1 MKKKSG
7 GRQGLKLNQDQRTFL
22 QIMAIPLIVI
32 ILIVVIRIADQP
44 EREQISDETTGSLSP
59 TVGELETG
67 VTAAILLDLEQERL
81 PEEPG
86 DEPDE
91 TLPAETEGETEPE
104 SLDAFATERFQR
116 DGVPEIL
123 ELMRNYFKARVW
135 ADAQEMNRLYGIE
148 GVSAQELEA
157 QGARMRS
164 NAKYVQDFE
173 NVATY
178 VMESTE
184 PDSWLVYA
192 VADINFYTSKTRAPM
207 VMWCYVK
214 KNSDENYVIV
224 NNRDFSAQA
233 LQFIDEAN
241 HSDEVRKLASD
252 VNRRLRE
259 ALQSDENLN
268 QVYGVLRHGS
278 PVWDGAKETEPEVS
292 IVGEASGEDQG
303 DGAGIILD
311 ESPAQTQGDIGVES
325 EGAPAEGGGTEPQ
338 TEEGGSEPQTEAD
351 TETEAGQE
359 G

>member
-7 GRQGLKLNQDQRTFL
+7 GQQGLRLNQEQKNFL
-22 QIMAIPLIVI
+22 QVMIIPLIVI
-32 ILIVVIRIADQP
+32 ILIVIIRIADQP
-44 EREQISDETTGSLSP
+44 EKEKTADETIGASSP

-67 VTAAILLDLEQERL
+67 VTAAVLIDLEQERL

-91 TLPAETEGETEPE
+91 TSPAETEGETEPE
-104 SLDAFATERFQR
+104 SLDEFATERFQR

-123 ELMRNYFKARVW
+123 ELMQSYFKARVW
-135 ADAQEMNRLYGIE
+135 ADAEEMNRLYGIE

-173 NVATY
+173 HIATY

-214 KNSDENYVIV
+214 KNSDGNYIIV

-233 LQFIDEAN
+233 MQFIDEAN

-259 ALQSDENLN
+259 ALQSDEKLN
-268 QVYGVLRHGS
+268 QVYGVLRDGS
-278 PVWDGAKETEPEVS
+278 PVWDGTKETEPEVS
-292 IVGEASGEDQG
+292 IVGGTYGEGQG
-303 DGAGIILD
+303 DGAEINLE
-311 ESPAQTQGDIGVES
+311 ESS
-325 EGAPAEGGGTEPQ
+325 EQIPEEDGGEAGSTSAEGT
-338 TEEGGSEPQTEAD
+338 GSEPQP
-351 TETEAGQE
+351 ETD
-359 G
+359 

>member
-7 GRQGLKLNQDQRTFL
+7 GRQGLRLNQEQRNFL
-22 QIMAIPLIVI
+22 QVMIIPLIVI
-32 ILIVVIRIADQP
+32 ILIVIIRIADQP
-44 EREQISDETTGSLSP
+44 EKEKAADETMGSPAP

-67 VTAAILLDLEQERL
+67 VTAAVLIDLEQERL

-91 TLPAETEGETEPE
+91 TSPAETEGETEPE
-104 SLDAFATERFQR
+104 SLDEFATERFQR

-123 ELMRNYFKARVW
+123 ELMQNYFKARVW
-135 ADAQEMNRLYGIE
+135 ADAEEMNRLYGIE
-148 GVSAQELEA
+148 GVSARELEA
-157 QGARMRS
+157 QEARMRS

-178 VMESTE
+178 VMESGE

-214 KNSDENYVIV
+214 KDSDGNYIIV

-233 LQFIDEAN
+233 RQFIDEAN

-259 ALQSDENLN
+259 ALQSDEKLN
-268 QVYGVLRHGS
+268 QVYGVLRDGS
-278 PVWDGAKETEPEVS
+278 PVWDGTKETEPEVS
-292 IVGEASGEDQG
+292 IVGETSGAGQG
-303 DGAGIILD
+303 DGTGIALGEGSEQIPEENGGEAG
-311 ESPAQTQGDIGVES
+311 EAPEEGTAGEPQPETATVPETSP
-325 EGAPAEGGGTEPQ
+325 EGAN
-338 TEEGGSEPQTEAD
+338 
-351 TETEAGQE
+351 
-359 G
+359 

>member
-1 MKKKSG
+1 
-7 GRQGLKLNQDQRTFL
+7 
-22 QIMAIPLIVI
+22 
-32 ILIVVIRIADQP
+32 
-44 EREQISDETTGSLSP
+44 
-59 TVGELETG
+59 
-67 VTAAILLDLEQERL
+67 
-81 PEEPG
+81 
-86 DEPDE
+86 
-91 TLPAETEGETEPE
+91 
-104 SLDAFATERFQR
+104 
-116 DGVPEIL
+116 
-123 ELMRNYFKARVW
+123 MRNYFKARVW

-268 QVYGVLRHGS
+268 QVYGVLRDGS

>member
-123 ELMRNYFKARVW
+123 ELMRN
-135 ADAQEMNRLYGIE
+135 
-148 GVSAQELEA
+148 
-157 QGARMRS
+157 
-164 NAKYVQDFE
+164 
-173 NVATY
+173 
-178 VMESTE
+178 
-184 PDSWLVYA
+184 
-192 VADINFYTSKTRAPM
+192 
-207 VMWCYVK
+207 
-214 KNSDENYVIV
+214 
-224 NNRDFSAQA
+224 
-233 LQFIDEAN
+233 
-241 HSDEVRKLASD
+241 
-252 VNRRLRE
+252 
-259 ALQSDENLN
+259 
-268 QVYGVLRHGS
+268 
-278 PVWDGAKETEPEVS
+278 
-292 IVGEASGEDQG
+292 
-303 DGAGIILD
+303 
-311 ESPAQTQGDIGVES
+311 
-325 EGAPAEGGGTEPQ
+325 
-338 TEEGGSEPQTEAD
+338 
-351 TETEAGQE
+351 
-359 G
+359 